1 MFNTCRGAGVGA
13 AQVVPVVLLKRESV
27 VTDALRYCDDVG
39 AGLLA
44 MGSQALASP
53 GTMTGSVALSMTRE
67 ATRPLLIVKV
77 GPWGPVGQG
86 TVPYLVRSCG

>member
-1 MFNTCRGAGVGA
+1 M
-13 AQVVPVVLLKRESV
+13 VLLKRESV

-77 GPWGPVGQG
+77 GAWASGAGCRTFGMDTGRTCDVHRGSMLR
-86 TVPYLVRSCG
+86 VVRC